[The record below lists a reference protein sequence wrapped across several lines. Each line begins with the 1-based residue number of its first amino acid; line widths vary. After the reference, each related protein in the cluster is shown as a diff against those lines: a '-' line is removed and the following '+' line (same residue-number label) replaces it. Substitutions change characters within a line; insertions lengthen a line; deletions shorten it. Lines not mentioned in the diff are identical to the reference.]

1 MITETLSAIQN
12 ELKAPKNQ
20 FNKFG
25 GYNYRNCED
34 ILEALKPILAKHKAI
49 NLLTDEVVQIG
60 NRYYI
65 KATATLQVGD
75 EKISVDAYAREEES
89 KKGMDSSQL
98 TGSTSSYARK
108 YALNGL
114 YAIDD
119 NKDADAQLSEN
130 LNNHTEKTTNKNSNV
145 QSAGNQVTPDA
156 EKQTLVDAINSQIK
170 KIHDITGMQPEF
182 IKKTAQANTKCE
194 GKPVEE
200 IRKINQYVDEWAKAA
215 EQDNKS

>member
-34 ILEALKPILAKHKAI
+34 ILEALKPILAKHNAI

-119 NKDADAQLSEN
+119 NKDADAQSSEN

-145 QSAGNQVTPDA
+145 QSVSNQVTPDA

-170 KIHDITGMQPEF
+170 KIHNITGMQPEF
-182 IKKTAQANTKCE
+182 IKKTAQTNTKCE
-194 GKPVEE
+194 GKTIDEL
-200 IRKINQYVDEWAKAA
+200 RKINHYVAEWAKVA

>member
-1 MITETLSAIQN
+1 MITEILSAIQN

-49 NLLTDEVVQIG
+49 NLLTDEIVQIG

-65 KATATLQVGD
+65 KATATLQVGN

-130 LNNHTEKTTNKNSNV
+130 LNNHTKKTTNKSSHT
-145 QSAGNQVTPDA
+145 QSSSNQVNPDT
-156 EKQTLVDAINSQIK
+156 EKKTLVDAINTQIE
-170 KIHDITGMQPEF
+170 KIHKATGMQPEF
-182 IKKTAQANTKCE
+182 IKKTAQANTECE
-194 GKPVEE
+194 GKTVEE
-200 IRKINQYVDEWAKAA
+200 LRKINHYVAEWAKAA